1 MPAEP
6 PSTGTIGNVLEL
18 PDAPGWEPLGHP
30 ISILL
35 LICLGLGFPVQVLT
49 NHPPAVTVAELFF
62 FFFFFNLYYGN
73 NQSCLVLSLSRSY
86 GKDMIL
92 KSGRE
97 NMKVVPEGNNST
109 SLIGSRHCT
118 YIRLILK
125 GF

>member
-35 LICLGLGFPVQVLT
+35 LICIGLGFPVQVLT

-62 FFFFFNLYYGN
+62 FFFLICIMGTIKVALC
-73 NQSCLVLSLSRSY
+73 CLCLEATVR
-86 GKDMIL
+86 I
-92 KSGRE
+92 
-97 NMKVVPEGNNST
+97 
-109 SLIGSRHCT
+109 
-118 YIRLILK
+118 
-125 GF
+125 